1 MSSFRK
7 SPFRKTLF
15 VVAAA
20 LLVLAALSIAQPKT
34 VKPKVLQSTNPEL
47 RLKGFE
53 EYKALQAA
61 SKFKDL
67 KWQFIGPT
75 NISGRVTDVAVVA
88 PKGSNYTVYVA
99 SASGGVWKTEN
110 EGTTWTPIFENM
122 ATAAIGD
129 IALAPSDQNI
139 VWVGTGEHNIFRSS
153 QAGVGIFKSADGGK
167 TWANMGLA
175 DTNTIARIV
184 VHPTNPD
191 VVYVAAGGHEWTKN
205 PDRGVYKTVDGGKTW
220 DKVLFVNDET
230 GAYDLVMDPRS
241 SDTLYAAMWQ
251 RTRKKWNDPRTLADH
266 TGSGLF
272 KTTDGGKTW
281 TPIDA
286 GLPQA
291 QFRGR
296 IGIDLC
302 LTRPD
307 VLYALVDNYEL
318 RETTKEEL
326 DQTRNYYT
334 PEKGFIK
341 GATVYRS
348 DDGGAT
354 WTQTSG
360 LTPQQ
365 KNFMQQHSGTYG
377 WVFGQIRVDPND
389 PETSYIMGVP
399 FSVSTDGGKTY
410 KTLRTSPGG
419 DNHALWIDPANS
431 NYLIKGFD
439 QGVAASYDKGLNWRY
454 FQKEI
459 NVCQFFNIN
468 FDMATPF
475 KVYGSMQDHGSF
487 RGKVDL
493 GAGRDKIPAQDFE
506 SAPGGE
512 GSNHAID
519 PSNPDIVY
527 SAGFYG
533 TISRAEYDKPG
544 PFPGYPFTKE
554 LLPVLYENEAPLRG
568 QWLAPFILS
577 PHSPNILYHGMQYVF
592 RSLDRGDTWER
603 ISPDLTTNDPATRGD
618 IRYQTLFTISESP
631 LKYGLVYAGTDDGR
645 LWVTKDGGKAWQ
657 EITAGLAPGKWMS
670 RVVASAY
677 QLGTVYLSQNGKRD
691 DDFTPY
697 VWKSTDYGK
706 TWTSLAKGIP
716 VGPVNV
722 LREDPVDENILYVGT
737 DMGVYVTTDGGKTWM
752 VLGGNLPTAYVHDL
766 IVHPRDNIIVIAT
779 HGRGMWAMDAD
790 KVNNRSARRRFD
802 FED

>member
-1 MSSFRK
+1 MRQSV
-7 SPFRKTLF
+7 LA
-15 VVAAA
+15 VAASV
-20 LLVLAALSIAQPKT
+20 LVLAAFPFAQPKP
-34 VKPKVLQSTNPEL
+34 VRPKILQSTAPEL

-88 PKGSNYTVYVA
+88 PKGKNYTIYAA

-122 ATAAIGD
+122 VTAAIGD

-153 QAGVGIFKSADGGK
+153 QAGVGIFKSVDGGK

-205 PDRGVYKTVDGGKTW
+205 TDRGVYKTVDGGKTW

-272 KTTDGGKTW
+272 KTTDAGKTW

-348 DDGGAT
+348 DDAGAT

-431 NYLIKGFD
+431 SYLIKGFD

-459 NVCQFFNIN
+459 NVCQFFNLN
-468 FDMATPF
+468 YDMATPF

-506 SAPGGE
+506 NAPGGE

-519 PSNPDIVY
+519 PTDPDIVY

-544 PFPGYPFTKE
+544 PFPGYPYTKE
-554 LLPVLYENEAPLRG
+554 LLPVLYENEAPL
-568 QWLAPFILS
+568 
-577 PHSPNILYHGMQYVF
+577 
-592 RSLDRGDTWER
+592 
-603 ISPDLTTNDPATRGD
+603 
-618 IRYQTLFTISESP
+618 
-631 LKYGLVYAGTDDGR
+631 
-645 LWVTKDGGKAWQ
+645 
-657 EITAGLAPGKWMS
+657 
-670 RVVASAY
+670 
-677 QLGTVYLSQNGKRD
+677 
-691 DDFTPY
+691 
-697 VWKSTDYGK
+697 
-706 TWTSLAKGIP
+706 
-716 VGPVNV
+716 
-722 LREDPVDENILYVGT
+722 
-737 DMGVYVTTDGGKTWM
+737 
-752 VLGGNLPTAYVHDL
+752 
-766 IVHPRDNIIVIAT
+766 
-779 HGRGMWAMDAD
+779 
-790 KVNNRSARRRFD
+790 
-802 FED
+802 

>member
-1 MSSFRK
+1 MFR
-7 SPFRKTLF
+7 FRRSLLRQSVLF
-15 VVAAA
+15 VPAA
-20 LLVLAALSIAQPKT
+20 LLVLAALPYAQPKP
-34 VKPKVLQSTNPEL
+34 VKPKILQSTNPEL

-67 KWQFIGPT
+67 KWQFLGPT

-88 PKGSNYTVYVA
+88 PKGKNYAVYVG

-110 EGTTWTPIFENM
+110 EGTTWTPIFENQV
-122 ATAAIGD
+122 TAAIGD

-153 QAGVGIFKSADGGK
+153 QAGVGVFKSTDGGK
-167 TWANMGLA
+167 TWAHMGLG
-175 DTNTIARIV
+175 DTNTISRIV
-184 VHPTNPD
+184 VHPANPD
-191 VVYVAAGGHEWTKN
+191 IVYVAAGGHEWTKN
-205 PDRGVYKTVDGGKTW
+205 ADRGVFKTVDGGKTW

-251 RTRKKWNDPRTLADH
+251 RTRKKWNDPRNDASSV
-266 TGSGLF
+266 GSGIF

-281 TPIDA
+281 TPVNK
-286 GLPQA
+286 GLPEA
-291 QFRGR
+291 RWRGR

-302 LTRPD
+302 LTSPD
-307 VLYALVDNYEL
+307 TLYALVDNYEVS
-318 RETTKEEL
+318 RVPTPEEL
-326 DQTRNYYT
+326 MNSYGV
-334 PEKGFIK
+334 PSSGFIK

-348 DDGGAT
+348 DDAGAT

-365 KNFMQQHSGTYG
+365 KTFMERHSGTYG

-389 PETSYIMGVP
+389 AATSYIMGVP

-410 KTLRTSPGG
+410 TTIRSPGG
-419 DNHALWIDPANS
+419 DNHALWIDPSNS
-431 NYLIKGFD
+431 SYLIKGFD
-439 QGVAASYDKGLNWRY
+439 QGVAVSYDKGKSWRY
-454 FQKEI
+454 FQDTI
-459 NVCQFFNIN
+459 PVCQFFNIN
-468 FDMATPF
+468 YDMATPF

-487 RGKVDL
+487 RAKVDI
-493 GAGRDKIPAQDFE
+493 GAGRDRIPAQVFE

-519 PSNPDIVY
+519 PTDPDIVY

-533 TISRAEYDKPG
+533 TISRTEYGRPG
-544 PFPGYPFTKE
+544 PRPGSPFTKD
-554 LLPVLYENEAPLRG
+554 LLPVQYENEPPLRG

-577 PHSPNILYHGMQYVF
+577 PHDPNILYHGMQYVF

-603 ISPDLTTNDPATRGD
+603 ISPDLTTDDPATRGD

-631 LKYGLVYAGTDDGR
+631 LKYGLIYAGTDDGR

-657 EITAGLAPGKWMS
+657 EITSGLAPGKWMS

-677 QLGTVYLSQNGKRD
+677 KLGTVYLAQNGKRD

-706 TWTSLAKGIP
+706 TWASLAKGIP

-722 LREDPVDENILYVGT
+722 IREDPVDGNILYVGT

-766 IVHPRDNIIVIAT
+766 IIHPRDNIIVIAT
-779 HGRGMWAMDAD
+779 HGRGMWALDAD
-790 KVNNRSARRRFD
+790 TVNAKPSKRRRYY
-802 FED
+802 ED

>member
-1 MSSFRK
+1 MSRFRR
-7 SPFRKTLF
+7 SPVKTAVLL
-15 VVAAA
+15 VCAA
-20 LLVLAALSIAQPKT
+20 LVVLTALSLAQTKAA
-34 VKPKVLQSTNPEL
+34 KPKVLQSTSPEL

-53 EYKALQAA
+53 EYKALQAS

-67 KWQFIGPT
+67 KWQFVGPT

-88 PKGSNYTVYVA
+88 PKGQSYTIYVA
-99 SASGGVWKTEN
+99 SASGGVWKTDN
-110 EGTTWTPIFENM
+110 EGTTWTPIFDNM
-122 ATAAIGD
+122 VTAAVGD
-129 IALAPSDQNI
+129 IALAPSDPDI

-153 QAGVGIFKSADGGK
+153 QAGIGVFKSADGGK
-167 TWANMGLA
+167 TWAHMGLT

-205 PDRGVYKTVDGGKTW
+205 ADRGVYKTTDGGKTW
-220 DKVLFVNDET
+220 AKVLYVNDET

-251 RTRKKWNDPRTLADH
+251 RTRQKWNDPRTFPGH

-281 TPIDA
+281 APINT
-286 GLPQA
+286 GLPPVE
-291 QFRGR
+291 FRGR
-296 IGIDLC
+296 IGLDLC
-302 LTRPD
+302 LAKPD
-307 VLYALVDNYEL
+307 TLYALVDNYEL
-318 RETTKEEL
+318 RETSQAEL
-326 DQTRNYYT
+326 DSVRGYYD
-334 PEKGFIK
+334 PGKGFIK

-348 DDGGAT
+348 DDAGAT
-354 WTQTSG
+354 WAQTSG

-365 KNFMQQHSGTYG
+365 KSYMQQHSGTYG

-399 FSVSTDGGKTY
+399 FSASTDGGKTY
-410 KTLRTSPGG
+410 KNVRSPGG

-439 QGVAASYDKGLNWRY
+439 QGVAVSYDKGRNWRY
-454 FQKEI
+454 FRSDL
-459 NVCQFFNIN
+459 NLCQFFNLN
-468 FDMATPF
+468 YDMATPF

-487 RGKVDL
+487 RGPVDL
-493 GAGRDKIPAQDFE
+493 SRGRDRIPAVAFE
-506 SAPGGE
+506 NAPGGE

-519 PSNPDIVY
+519 PTDPNIVY

-533 TISRAEYDKPG
+533 TISRADYGKPG
-544 PFPGYPFTKE
+544 PYPGAPDQKE
-554 LLPVLYENEAPLRG
+554 LLPVLYENEPPLRG

-577 PHSPNILYHGMQYVF
+577 PHNPNILYHGMQYVF

-631 LKYGLVYAGTDDGR
+631 IKAGLLYAGTDDGR
-645 LWVTKDGGKAWQ
+645 LWVTKDGGKAWT

-677 QLGTVYLSQNGKRD
+677 DLGTVYLTQNGKRD

-706 TWTSLAKGIP
+706 TWTSLAKGVP

-722 LREDPVDENILYVGT
+722 VREDPVNKDILYLGT
-737 DMGVYVTTDGGKTWM
+737 DMGVYVTADGGKTWT
-752 VLGGNLPTAYVHDL
+752 VLGGNLPTVYVHDL
-766 IVHPRDNIIVIAT
+766 VIHPRDNIIVIAT
-779 HGRGMWAMDAD
+779 HGRGMWALDAD
-790 KVNNRSARRRFD
+790 KVNAKSARRRFSY
-802 FED
+802 ED

>member
-1 MSSFRK
+1 MSLFRK
-7 SPFRKTLF
+7 STTRTALF
-15 VVAAA
+15 LIAA
-20 LLVLAALSIAQPKT
+20 LAVLAALPFAQPAK
-34 VKPKVLQSTNPEL
+34 KPKVLQSTNPEL

-53 EYKALQAA
+53 EYKAMQAA

-88 PKGSNYTVYVA
+88 PKGKSYTIYVA
-99 SASGGVWKTEN
+99 TASGGVWKTEN
-110 EGTTWTPIFENM
+110 EGTTWAPIFENQV
-122 ATAAIGD
+122 TAAIGD
-129 IALAPSDQNI
+129 IALAPSDQNTI
-139 VWVGTGEHNIFRSS
+139 WVGTGEHNIFRSS
-153 QAGVGIFKSADGGK
+153 QAGVGLFKSIDGGK
-167 TWANMGLA
+167 TWTHMGLS

-184 VHPTNPD
+184 VHPTNLD

-205 PDRGVYKTVDGGKTW
+205 ADRGVYKTVDGGKTW
-220 DKVLFVNDET
+220 EKVLYVNDET
-230 GAYDLVMDPRS
+230 GAYDLIMDPRS
-241 SDTLYAAMWQ
+241 SDTLYAATWQ
-251 RTRKKWNDPRTLADH
+251 RTRKKWNDPRTEAGH
-266 TGSGLF
+266 TGSGIW

-281 TPIDA
+281 TPCNT
-286 GLPQA
+286 GLPEA
-291 QFRGR
+291 NHRGR

-302 LTRPD
+302 LTKSD
-307 VLYALVDNYEL
+307 TLYALVDNYEIS
-318 RETTKEEL
+318 R
-326 DQTRNYYT
+326 QPT
-334 PEKGFIK
+334 PQEITDSYGIPSSGFIK
-341 GATVYRS
+341 GATVYRT

-365 KNFMQQHSGTYG
+365 KSLMERHSGTYG

-389 PETSYIMGVP
+389 PNTSYIMGVP

-410 KTLRTSPGG
+410 ASVRSPGG

-431 NYLIKGFD
+431 NYLLKGFD
-439 QGVAASYDKGLNWRY
+439 QGVAVSYDKGKNWRY
-454 FQKEI
+454 FQD
-459 NVCQFFNIN
+459 VLPLAQFFNIN
-468 FDMATPF
+468 YDMATPF

-487 RGKVDL
+487 RAKVDL
-493 GAGRDKIPAQDFE
+493 GPGRDRIPAQKFE
-506 SAPGGE
+506 NAPGGE

-544 PFPGYPFTKE
+544 PFPGYPFTKG
-554 LLPVLYENEAPLRG
+554 LLPVLYENEPPLRG
-568 QWLAPFILS
+568 QWLAPFVLS
-577 PHSPNILYHGMQYVF
+577 PHNPNILYHGMQYVF

-618 IRYQTLFTISESP
+618 IRYQTLFAISESP
-631 LKYGLVYAGTDDGR
+631 IKHGLIYAGTDDGR

-657 EITAGLAPGKWMS
+657 ETTAGLAPGKWMS

-677 QLGTVYLSQNGKRD
+677 KLGTVYLTQNGKRD

-706 TWTSLAKGIP
+706 TWTSIAAGIP

-722 LREDPVDENILYVGT
+722 IREDPVNENILYVGT
-737 DMGVYVTTDGGKTWM
+737 DMGAYVTTDGGKTWM

-766 IVHPRDNIIVIAT
+766 IIHPRDNVVVIAT
-779 HGRGMWAMDAD
+779 HGRGMWAIDANT
-790 KVNNRSARRRFD
+790 VNNKSARRRFNY
-802 FED
+802 ED